1 MLTLYITRHGETEWN
16 KEKRMQGWLD
26 SNLTEDG
33 KNSAI
38 SLGERLKDI
47 QFTAVFSSPSG
58 RTKTTTELILGDR
71 EIPVHYDENLKE
83 MNLGQ
88 WEGKTQ
94 NSIYEANP
102 YEFEAF
108 WDSPHLFS
116 AIDGENFDET
126 QARAL
131 KVLNK
136 IKKDYSDGNV
146 LIVTHTV
153 IIKCLLSIF
162 KNDYIENLWDGPYIH
177 DTSLTKVQVSESG
190 YTILLEGD
198 ISHKQ
203 LDKV

>member
-33 KNSAI
+33 KNSALL
-38 SLGERLKDI
+38 LGERLKDI
-47 QFTAVFSSPSG
+47 EFTAVFSSPSG
-58 RTKTTTELILGDR
+58 RTKTTTALIKGNRD
-71 EIPVHYDENLKE
+71 IPIHYDDDLKE

-88 WEGKTQ
+88 WEGQTQ
-94 NSIYEANP
+94 SSIFEMHPNDYED
-102 YEFEAF
+102 F
-108 WDSPHLFS
+108 WYTPHLFTP
-116 AIDGENFDET
+116 IGGEHFEET
-126 QARAL
+126 KARAL
-131 KVLNK
+131 KALNA
-136 IKKDYSDGNV
+136 IQNEYADGNV

-162 KNDYIENLWDGPYIH
+162 KNDSIENLWDGPYIH
-177 DTSLTKVQVSESG
+177 DTSLTKVQVTDNG

-203 LDKV
+203 MKNV